1 MSANK
6 NYNTPQQ
13 RVRREGSERKLD
25 PASIDRVSVLAG
37 AVPGIG
43 SSMIREFGLGGGHP
57 TIAVTAEEQN
67 SFRELISQLDDGFQQ
82 AISGEELTAPVATN
96 DEAIFARQME
106 GMSQTPQQAT
116 SSDELA
122 AQPGYAD
129 VAGNLDVRTQRL
141 GSGVIRS
148 AQQEATADLEVPNN
162 GINPG
167 YIRELE
173 NA

>member
-6 NYNTPQQ
+6 NYNTPHQ
-13 RVRREGSERKLD
+13 RVRREGPERKLD
-25 PASIDRVSVLAG
+25 QASIDRVGLLSE

-57 TIAVTAEEQN
+57 TVAVTAEEQN
-67 SFRELISQLDDGFQQ
+67 SFRELISQLDDDFQR
-82 AISGEELTAPVATN
+82 AVSGDQLTPTAATG
-96 DEAIFARQME
+96 DEAIFARQMQD
-106 GMSQTPQQAT
+106 MDPSFQQAV
-116 SSDELA
+116 SSDQLT

-129 VAGNLDVRTQRL
+129 VADNLGVQTQQL
-141 GSGVIRS
+141 GAQVVRS
-148 AQQEATADLEVPNN
+148 AQRQSAVDTDIPNN

-167 YIRELE
+167 YIAELE